1 MYNLIISL
9 IAIASLAIS
18 GWMTPQLLKTQ
29 NELNEANSNI
39 SVLESNQLNLAGAIN
54 PVASEVYYLS
64 GAALSSSATSI
75 GLTKFG
81 YTQPNGV
88 YSKFSMPNFGDKG
101 CITIQPGNT
110 SGKQEF
116 ASFTGLTQNSDG
128 TATLSGVSRGLER
141 YEPFSASTTLQTAHA
156 GGSQVVVSN
165 SPPCFY
171 ENYTASTQDETIT
184 GQWTFS
190 DLPESSLVATTSS
203 QFTNKAYVDATA
215 NAGAATSTETNG
227 GIVELATQLEMASS
241 TDNGATKPT
250 VVQSKYGTSTPS
262 GTSYSGLY
270 FPVSKNNGKLS
281 QLWLDLTESFSWS
294 GNHNFTGTGAY
305 TGTNTFSATTT
316 MATTTSTGANF
327 NNNIVVSFT
336 AGETIT
342 GNTSPKP
349 VYIATSTANVFVS
362 DANVAIDKDFI
373 GFAINNADASGT
385 VYVQTDGVVK
395 GFTGLTAGLEYYV
408 QDDSTL
414 GTSVGTAEIYVG
426 RAISTTQ
433 ILVDSHRADQ
443 YLGVSTEIAYNTI
456 ISVPLYTKTII
467 VELRIGAPS
476 DWTNYNTAILK
487 KNGILSSTVS
497 GCDIGTGVC
506 TSAPAISVTWNPTTS
521 LLAGG
526 GSGGDGTVKFYR

>member
-39 SVLESNQLNLAGAIN
+39 STLESNQLNLAGAIN
-54 PVASEVYYLS
+54 PVASEIYYLS
-64 GAALSSSATSI
+64 GAGISSSATSI

-81 YTQPNGV
+81 YTQPNGT
-88 YSKFSMPNFGDKG
+88 YAKFSMPNFGDKG
-101 CITIQPGNT
+101 CITIQSGNT

-156 GGSQVVVSN
+156 GGSQVVVGN

-171 ENYTASTQDETIT
+171 ENYTASTQSETIT

-190 DLPESSLVATTSS
+190 DLPESSLAATTSS

-241 TDNGATKPT
+241 TDNGATQPT

-270 FPVSKNNGKLS
+270 FPVTKNNGKLS
-281 QLWLDLTESFSWS
+281 QLFLDLTESF
-294 GNHNFTGTGAY
+294 
-305 TGTNTFSATTT
+305 TFSGGLLNTASSTFTATTT
-316 MATTTSTGANF
+316 ILANSTTTRPLILNGIPYSLPSVQGASSTALMTNGLGTLSWERPEWSRLASTTLSSATATTTLSFVAATDLKVI
-327 NNNIVVSFT
+327 IVTPS
-336 AGETIT
+336 IT
-342 GNTSPKP
+342 N
-349 VYIATSTANVFVS
+349 
-362 DANVAIDKDFI
+362 
-373 GFAINNADASGT
+373 
-385 VYVQTDGVVK
+385 DGVVTIQFNSDTA
-395 GFTGLTAGLEYYV
+395 GNYTYNISRNVQDPAWTNYYNTTVSAMQVSSVYTTQNPYITLQILNQLGLTKRVIVNA
-408 QDDSTL
+408 SAANSI
-414 GTSVGTAEIYVG
+414 SVGTGFWSNTSA
-426 RAISTTQ
+426 Q
-433 ILVDSHRADQ
+433 ITS
-443 YLGVSTEIAYNTI
+443 
-456 ISVPLYTKTII
+456 ISVGCTATCAAGTRITVYGS
-467 VELRIGAPS
+467 VE
-476 DWTNYNTAILK
+476 
-487 KNGILSSTVS
+487 
-497 GCDIGTGVC
+497 
-506 TSAPAISVTWNPTTS
+506 
-521 LLAGG
+521 
-526 GSGGDGTVKFYR
+526 